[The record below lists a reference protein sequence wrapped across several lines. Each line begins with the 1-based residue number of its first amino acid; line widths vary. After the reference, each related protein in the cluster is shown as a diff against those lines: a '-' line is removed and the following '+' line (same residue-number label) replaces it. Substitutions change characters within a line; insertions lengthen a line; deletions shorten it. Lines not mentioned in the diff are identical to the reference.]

1 MQQTV
6 VVDDLLLMTDI
17 SDDKKTKSVK
27 ISALPFTN
35 NAGTVTSVALTMPA
49 AFAVA
54 NSPITT
60 AGTLAVTP
68 TGGASGQYL
77 DYTGNWSTPAGGAAN
92 PAGLDTQVQYNDGG
106 SSFGAGA
113 FFTTNKSNKVDIAYE
128 LGLKGDGGSNQG
140 LLKLY
145 CEAGTAHHVGI
156 KGPNH
161 TGGTPASYTIQLPNS
176 LPNVANQ
183 ILESNA
189 SGTLSWIPT
198 PSGGGGGSVD
208 SVNTTDGTY
217 INLTPNSATTGAVT
231 VTADLSAVDGTSD
244 TATRF
249 LSKDNTW
256 DVPSYTTAYS
266 LPLAA
271 NGTRGGIQIGYA
283 QNAKNYPVVL
293 SAEKAYVNVPWTD
306 TNTTYALSAPSAN
319 IIRLNDGSS
328 NDDISLTAGSG
339 VTLSQLAANNI
350 TFTNNDRGSSQYIF
364 KNIAVQ
370 GQSTITA
377 DNNNDTLSFVA
388 GSGITLTTDST
399 NDRVTITNSGAGGA
413 TNGSLLKTNIYYN
426 DSTNPASYGSYS
438 IPSSTTLGQV
448 AFTPTVSG
456 VAQNVGISF
465 TRSADFD
472 VYRVQLTM
480 SVVNQ
485 QDPDT
490 IHMGLHYTTGNVTG
504 ANCWYG
510 WQNPGILDSD
520 GSIRNIALTCYW
532 DIAGSDLRYF
542 YEEEWIEAPNGTTV
556 YLYLKAAASGTG
568 TLIQFATDGTRGI
581 NGGWNNGNGIPSTTN
596 VSGMPLIMTV
606 YGLNASVRSTNP
618 GATP

>member
-6 VVDDLLLMTDI
+6 VADDLLLMTDV
-17 SDDKKTKSVK
+17 SDEKKTKSVK

-54 NSPITT
+54 NSPVTT

-106 SSFGAGA
+106 TTFGAGA
-113 FFTTNKSNKVDIAYE
+113 FFTTNKSNKVDITYE

-293 SAEKAYVNVPWTD
+293 SSEKAYVNVPWTD
-306 TNTTYALSAPSAN
+306 T
-319 IIRLNDGSS
+319 
-328 NDDISLTAGSG
+328 
-339 VTLSQLAANNI
+339 
-350 TFTNNDRGSSQYIF
+350 TN
-364 KNIAVQ
+364 
-370 GQSTITA
+370 
-377 DNNNDTLSFVA
+377 
-388 GSGITLTTDST
+388 ITLTTTGTSGAATWNGTTLNIPQYSGGTSSKLGFTPLSIYEAT
-399 NDRVTITNSGAGGA
+399 NKIQSVQGEEGSAFSVIRQSVCETDCTIDKVDFFRLAGTERVTIAVYTGTIAAG
-413 TNGSLLKTNIYYN
+413 
-426 DSTNPASYGSYS
+426 
-438 IPSSTTLGQV
+438 
-448 AFTPTVSG
+448 
-456 VAQNVGISF
+456 
-465 TRSADFD
+465 
-472 VYRVQLTM
+472 
-480 SVVNQ
+480 
-485 QDPDT
+485 
-490 IHMGLHYTTGNVTG
+490 TGNLRLLGGQSTG
-504 ANCWYG
+504 NINQINTITFNTPYTFSAGDDIVILISIQYSTYNYAELLG
-510 WQNPGILDSD
+510 STSLFSSLSLGRENSTFYNPPNSD
-520 GSIRNIALTCYW
+520 FS
-532 DIAGSDLRYF
+532 
-542 YEEEWIEAPNGTTV
+542 
-556 YLYLKAAASGTG
+556 
-568 TLIQFATDGTRGI
+568 TLIEDFGPTSA
-581 NGGWNNGNGIPSTTN
+581 STK
-596 VSGMPLIMTV
+596 
-606 YGLNASVRSTNP
+606 A
-618 GATP
+618 GALHFYDE